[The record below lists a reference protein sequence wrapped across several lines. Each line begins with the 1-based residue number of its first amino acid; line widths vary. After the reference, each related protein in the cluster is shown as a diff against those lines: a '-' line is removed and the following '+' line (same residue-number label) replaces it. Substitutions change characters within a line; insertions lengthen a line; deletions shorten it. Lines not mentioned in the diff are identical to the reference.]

1 MKFDIAQQPFVPAFL
16 TLAVLV
22 VVALL
27 RSTIPAAALPVDD
40 ALPTWLPAETLL
52 KFQTAFPRWATTI
65 CGLSLLITG
74 IRTGHFAVR
83 YNLYSV
89 NTCIAIPFYG
99 IVACGAIASTVDLT
113 ACLCSLLLAFSI
125 SNFCRA
131 FTPNYAF
138 NILFRAS
145 LYLGAAVILIPQ
157 TAPLLLLLPLAV
169 VHFHRTVRE
178 TIVALAGLLLA
189 PLTLCYINWGLGAP
203 FHAPL
208 LALGKQLTG
217 SGPFFALI
225 DEIPLPTRFLLGAL
239 LVCLLFGFYF
249 LFSSRLAVNSKPRV
263 ILYYNM
269 EALLLSAAVLC
280 LPGAS
285 LPLFS
290 LTAVPAAVLLPLFFV
305 RAYSSAGRAIYAIL
319 LAGVLLNIL
328 FK

>member
-189 PLTLCYINWGLGAP
+189 PLTLCYINWGMGAP

-249 LFSSRLAVNSKPRV
+249 L
-263 ILYYNM
+263 
-269 EALLLSAAVLC
+269 LSL
-280 LPGAS
+280 
-285 LPLFS
+285 
-290 LTAVPAAVLLPLFFV
+290 
-305 RAYSSAGRAIYAIL
+305 IHI
-319 LAGVLLNIL
+319 
-328 FK
+328 